1 MSKKIFQYSAL
12 LAVVIGL
19 FQSCKHH
26 PDLLDIPLNP
36 GGGNNPPDTVV
47 ITNPNPCDP
56 NVVYFQ
62 TTILPLLTSKC
73 AQPDCHDQATQ
84 EDGVG
89 LFDYNNI
96 MEQVDAGDLDGS
108 DLWEMITET
117 DPQDRMPPAPNSPL
131 TQAELNLISTWIQQ
145 GAQNNTCTPDCNPD
159 EFSFSVNLF
168 PIVQL
173 HCQGCH
179 SGSQPDGGVSL
190 TNYTQVKAVADNG
203 LLMSALNGTNGSPL
217 MPYNT
222 LGLPD
227 CYKSQFQTWVD
238 AGAPNN

>member
-1 MSKKIFQYSAL
+1 MTKNIFLYLVTL
-12 LAVVIGL
+12 LFVTGVI
-19 FQSCKHH
+19 FSCKHH
-26 PDLLDIPLNP
+26 PDFLDIPLNP

-89 LFDYNNI
+89 LFDYNNV
-96 MEQVDAGDLDGS
+96 MEQVDPGDLNGS

-117 DPQDRMPPAPNSPL
+117 DPDDRMPPPPNAPL
-131 TQAELNLISTWIQQ
+131 TQQERDLIRNWILQ

-179 SGSQPDGGVSL
+179 SGSQPDGGISL

>member
-1 MSKKIFQYSAL
+1 MLSISMF
-12 LAVVIGL
+12 
-19 FQSCKHH
+19 SCKHH
-26 PDLLDIPLNP
+26 PDFADLPIGPGGP
-36 GGGNNPPDTVV
+36 GGGDPDTVI

-89 LFDYNNI
+89 LFDYNNV
-96 MEQVDAGDLDGS
+96 MEQVDAGDLNGS

-117 DPQDRMPPAPNSPL
+117 DPDDRMPPPPNAPL
-131 TQAELNLISTWIQQ
+131 TQQERDLIRNWILQ

-190 TNYTQVKAVADNG
+190 TNYTQIKAVADNG

>member
-1 MSKKIFQYSAL
+1 MNRSLGL
-12 LAVVIGL
+12 LAILTVFAAVW
-19 FQSCKHH
+19 SCKHH
-26 PDLLDIPLNP
+26 PDLTDIPIGP
-36 GGGNNPPDTVV
+36 GNAGGNPPDTV
-47 ITNPNPCDP
+47 IIENPNPCDP
-56 NVVYFQ
+56 NIVYFQ
-62 TTILPLLTSKC
+62 NTILPLLQSKC

-89 LFDYNNI
+89 MFDYNNI

-117 DPQDRMPPAPNSPL
+117 DPDDRMPPPPNPPL
-131 TQAELNLISTWIQQ
+131 TAAERQLIRDWILQ
-145 GAQNNTCTPDCNPD
+145 GAQNNFCTPDCDPTQ
-159 EFSFSVNLF
+159 FSFATNLM
-168 PIVQL
+168 PIIQL

-179 SGSQPDGGVSL
+179 SGSTPDGNISL
-190 TNYTQVKAVADNG
+190 TNYSQVSAVAQNG
-203 LLMSALNGTNGSPL
+203 LLMDALHGTNGSPL